1 MEPSRWRCSSAFG
14 REAIRSESKGRVI
27 RERSVRQLRPPG
39 VHPRRKPERA
49 HIGSRVGEL
58 ANQNCGGLIV
68 ETVVI
73 IVGEGVL
80 PVPRAAVG
88 KKNGLQPAMRTKT
101 SLEST
106 IRRVADEKRIIRP
119 HREKRR
125 EPVNQYGPE
134 RLIDSRLAA
143 QATVKMFGRVEGI
156 VRLRAVILAYGCARF
171 CAFP

>member
-68 ETVVI
+68 EAGVI
-73 IVGEGVL
+73 PVGEGAL
-80 PVPRAAVG
+80 PPTPLAG
-88 KKNGLQPAMRTKT
+88 GTKNGLHPTIRTKT
-101 SLEST
+101 NPAST
-106 IRRVADEKRIIRP
+106 
-119 HREKRR
+119 
-125 EPVNQYGPE
+125 
-134 RLIDSRLAA
+134 
-143 QATVKMFGRVEGI
+143 
-156 VRLRAVILAYGCARF
+156 LRG
-171 CAFP
+171 